1 MVGSHDSEGEITAVI
16 SVELTRPRRLRGS
29 RFPNWLF
36 CCASQTGWFPVN
48 YVAISNRARP
58 AMSTRPVSTPATV
71 QGLPS
76 SRAPATSS
84 QAARPDD
91 FWQKPFSGGTGAGA
105 GAGAGAVV
113 GNGRG
118 APAAPTSAL
127 PSAVGHGGPGGG
139 GGAGGERI
147 EMAKAL
153 FDYVAQVRAFAFCQ
167 LNVPRSGFRACLA
180 SAILLLGLQR
190 ELPRGALRRDARNE
204 LQLKNKTRHDF
215 PGNIAG
221 RVFRFLERT

>member
-1 MVGSHDSEGEITAVI
+1 M
-16 SVELTRPRRLRGS
+16 RL
-29 RFPNWLF
+29 
-36 CCASQTGWFPVN
+36 SQTGWFPVN

-76 SRAPATSS
+76 SRAPATASN
-84 QAARPDD
+84 AARPDN

-105 GAGAGAVV
+105 GAGAGV

-127 PSAVGHGGPGGG
+127 PPAVRHGGPGGG
-139 GGAGGERI
+139 AGGGGERI

-153 FDYVAQVRAFAFCQ
+153 FDYVAQVRTCIFC
-167 LNVPRSGFRACLA
+167 LLMYLA
-180 SAILLLGLQR
+180 
-190 ELPRGALRRDARNE
+190 
-204 LQLKNKTRHDF
+204 
-215 PGNIAG
+215 
-221 RVFRFLERT
+221 VVLEPV